1 MTVLFDPFP
10 VRDVTARNRI
20 WVAPMCQ
27 YQCHALDGVP
37 TDWHLM
43 HLGQFALGGVGLVLT
58 EATAVEA
65 IGRISPRDTGIWN
78 DEQVAAWRR
87 VVDFVHAQG
96 VPIGIQL
103 AHAGR
108 KASTW
113 APWGEDGRRGH
124 VPEADG
130 GWPAVAPSPLPFG
143 TLPAPRQLTP
153 DEVAALPVTFA
164 DAAERAIAA
173 GFDLVEVHAAHGYLL
188 HQFLSPLSNRRDDAY
203 GGSAEN
209 RARLLVEVVRAIRER
224 VGDRMPVLVRFSASD
239 WAPGGLDPEEVGR
252 IAGWARGP
260 APTWPT
266 CPPADSSPTSG
277 SSRPPATR
285 CRSRRPCGGSA
296 GCRSAPSDCSP
307 MRTRWPGS
315 STRAPPMSC
324 CSPGSCCATRISR
337 CALRASSAS
346 TSRGRGC
353 MSGRSSRRASVASRR

>member
-1 MTVLFDPFP
+1 VTVLFDPFP
-10 VRDVTARNRI
+10 LRGVTARNRI

-27 YQCHALDGVP
+27 YQCHARDGVP

-78 DEQVAAWRR
+78 DQQVAAWRR
-87 VVDFVHAQG
+87 VVDFVHGQG
-96 VPIGIQL
+96 APIGIQL

-130 GWPAVAPSPLPFG
+130 GWSTVAPSPLPFG
-143 TLPAPRQLTP
+143 ALPAPREFTT
-153 DEVAALPVTFA
+153 DDVAALPTMFA
-164 DAAERAIAA
+164 DAAERAVAA

-188 HQFLSPLSNRRDDAY
+188 HQFLSPLSNVRDDEY
-203 GGSAEN
+203 GGSTEN
-209 RARLLVEVVRAIRER
+209 RARVLVEVVRAIRER

-252 IAGWARGP
+252 IAGWARDAGADLADVSSGGLVAEQRIEPGP
-260 APTWPT
+260 GYQVPFATTVRRIGGLPVGAVGLLTDAQQVAEVVDSGA
-266 CPPADSSPTSG
+266 ADVVLLARELLRDPHF
-277 SSRPPATR
+277 
-285 CRSRRPCGGSA
+285 
-296 GCRSAPSDCSP
+296 
-307 MRTRWPGS
+307 
-315 STRAPPMSC
+315 
-324 CSPGSCCATRISR
+324 
-337 CALRASSAS
+337 ALRAA
-346 TSRGRGC
+346 RELGVDVEWPGVYERAR
-353 MSGRSSRRASVASRR
+353 RS